1 MKRVGTMSIFKSIL
15 RFFGMHAPSQKL
27 RVLMYRKAGVKIGNV
42 LMFGGHVWIDVMY
55 PEVTIEDDVSLA
67 GYDFILAH
75 SNLPGYK
82 LEGVK
87 PVRIKKSTRIGI
99 CVTILPGVTIG
110 RNAVVGAGAVVTK
123 DIPDNAVAVGVPAKP
138 IKFHGEP

>member
-1 MKRVGTMSIFKSIL
+1 MSLMKNLM
-15 RFFGMHAPSQKL
+15 RFFGMHAPSQRL
-27 RVLMYRKAGVKIGNV
+27 RIIMYKRAGIRIGKV

-67 GYDFILAH
+67 GFDYILVH

-82 LEGVK
+82 LEGAK
-87 PVRIKKSTRIGI
+87 PVTIRKGARIGI
-99 CVTILPGVTIG
+99 NVTILPGVTIG
-110 RNAVVGAGAVVTK
+110 RNAVIGAGAVVAK

-138 IKFHGEP
+138 IRYYEVTP

>member
-1 MKRVGTMSIFKSIL
+1 MSIMKSIM
-15 RFFGMHAPSQKL
+15 RFIGMHAPSQRL
-27 RVLMYRKAGVKIGNV
+27 RILMYRKAGVKIGKV
-42 LMFGGHVWIDVMY
+42 LMFGGHVWIDILY
-55 PEVTIEDDVSLA
+55 PAVTIEDDVSLA

-87 PVRIKKSTRIGI
+87 PVVIKKSARIGM

-110 RNAVVGAGAVVTK
+110 RNAVIGAGAVVTK
-123 DIPDNAVAVGVPAKP
+123 DIPDNAVAVGVPARP
-138 IKFHGEP
+138 IKYRGVTS